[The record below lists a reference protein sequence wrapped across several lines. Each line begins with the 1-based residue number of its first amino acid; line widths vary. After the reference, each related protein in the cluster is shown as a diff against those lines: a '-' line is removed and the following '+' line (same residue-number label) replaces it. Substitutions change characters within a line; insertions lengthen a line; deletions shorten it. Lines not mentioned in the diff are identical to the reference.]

1 MILINDETLSNDYNS
16 NSEPD
21 TTKET
26 NKLNN
31 DRGLSEQSSS
41 TENSNSSNRNFKI
54 NFFVYYLVLILAN
67 LLNYEIIYWEK
78 NNQLPLYNSV
88 VIWISFFLCVKEKQW
103 K

>member
-26 NKLNN
+26 NKLSNEK
-31 DRGLSEQSSS
+31 GLSEQSSS

-54 NFFVYYLVLILAN
+54 SFFVYYLVLILAD
-67 LLNYEIIYWEK
+67 LILNYGIIY
-78 NNQLPLYNSV
+78 
-88 VIWISFFLCVKEKQW
+88 
-103 K
+103 